1 MKGVVA
7 NATEGL
13 IQERP
18 KPGWIETAQAEATPE
33 ELRLWQ
39 ALEEVLDPE
48 YPVSVVDMGLIYG
61 LKHEDRLAS
70 VQLTFTSMGCPAMEF
85 IIDDINFDVTIPR
98 FRFSKAALRR

>member
-7 NATEGL
+7 NATEVL

-39 ALEEVLDPE
+39 ALEEVLGSDDVE
-48 YPVSVVDMGLIYG
+48 MIRTASDALMKSVQ
-61 LKHEDRLAS
+61 ELAS
-70 VQLTFTSMGCPAMEF
+70 KAYE
-85 IIDDINFDVTIPR
+85 
-98 FRFSKAALRR
+98 KAAAAQGDGFCHPPGGHWPVGRRLRGDKKEFQ